1 MTLDQLVAL
10 DAIVAAGT
18 FRGAADRLSKA
29 QSAVSHQIRKLED
42 ALSSMKSLLR
52 EAQEKGQGPRNRP
65 SSSRP
70 GSGSY
75 RGSAGT
81 RVREFQTKC
90 QVAEVERDRLTEYV
104 QVKLL
109 LQLCFFLSRGQA
121 RGLQ

>member
-1 MTLDQLVAL
+1 
-10 DAIVAAGT
+10 
-18 FRGAADRLSKA
+18 
-29 QSAVSHQIRKLED
+29 
-42 ALSSMKSLLR
+42 MKSLLR

-90 QVAEVERDRLTEYV
+90 QVAEVERDRLMEYV
-104 QVKLL
+104 QVKEDS
-109 LQLCFFLSRGQA
+109 CCSYGFDLSLDQA
-121 RGLQ
+121 RGL